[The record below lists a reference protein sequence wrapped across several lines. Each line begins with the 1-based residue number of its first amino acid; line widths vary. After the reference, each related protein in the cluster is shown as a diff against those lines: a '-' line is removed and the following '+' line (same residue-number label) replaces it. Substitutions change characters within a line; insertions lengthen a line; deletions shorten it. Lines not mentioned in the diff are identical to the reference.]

1 MLDPTIPQRIL
12 AALHTEILSDPVEA
26 VGDLLGIAN
35 IILLTR
41 RSIWNFPVGIAM
53 VSMLG
58 YVFFRAHLYS
68 DTLTQFYFFVVQIV
82 GWIAWLRHRESD
94 GEVTVETS
102 SPRELA
108 LYIAGTATCALCLG
122 YFMSHVLH
130 AAFPYWDATVASASI
145 IAQLMLTWRRIEN
158 WLWWIGANMISI
170 VIYPLKGLYLTAV
183 LYAFMMSLSI
193 LGFLAWRKKLRAQR
207 SLIASLSS

>member
-1 MLDPTIPQRIL
+1 MTDPTDPTIPQRIL
-12 AALHTEILSDPVEA
+12 SALHTEILSDPVEA

-68 DTLTQFYFFVVQIV
+68 DTLTQCYFFIVQIV
-82 GWIAWLRHRESD
+82 GWVAWLRHRKPD
-94 GEVTVETS
+94 GEVIVETS
-102 SPRELA
+102 SRRELA
-108 LYIAGTATCALCLG
+108 LYIAGTAVCALSLG

-145 IAQLMLTWRRIEN
+145 FAQLMLTWRRIEN
-158 WLWWIGANMISI
+158 WIWWIASNMISI
-170 VIYPLKGLYLTAV
+170 VIYPMKGLYLTAG
-183 LYAFMMSLSI
+183 LYGFMMTLSL
-193 LGFLAWRKKLRAQR
+193 LGYLAWRKQLLAQR
-207 SLIASLSS
+207 AASL